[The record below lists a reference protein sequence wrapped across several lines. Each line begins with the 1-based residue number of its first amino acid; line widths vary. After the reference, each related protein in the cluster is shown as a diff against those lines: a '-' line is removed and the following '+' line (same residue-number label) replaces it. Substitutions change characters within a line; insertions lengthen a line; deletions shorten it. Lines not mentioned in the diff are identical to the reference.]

1 MRECL
6 PSDRPRASA
15 AFEPEPPSGGEHFSS
30 HPGRGTIGGV
40 LPQAGSVLAF
50 DFGVKR
56 IGVAIGIQL
65 GSWPGTGRSGPARTL
80 ATIDSEAND
89 ARFAAIATLIAEW
102 QPVLLLVGRP
112 LNDDGTPHEMTARCE
127 RFAKQLR
134 GRFRLPVEDVD
145 ERFSS
150 TIADASLRE
159 RGLSWQQRK
168 ARIDAEAAL
177 VILQSW
183 FATHANDHANAPAIA

>member
-1 MRECL
+1 
-6 PSDRPRASA
+6 
-15 AFEPEPPSGGEHFSS
+15 
-30 HPGRGTIGGV
+30 
-40 LPQAGSVLAF
+40 
-50 DFGVKR
+50 
-56 IGVAIGIQL
+56 
-65 GSWPGTGRSGPARTL
+65 
-80 ATIDSEAND
+80 
-89 ARFAAIATLIAEW
+89 
-102 QPVLLLVGRP
+102 
-112 LNDDGTPHEMTARCE
+112 MTARCE

-150 TIADASLRE
+150 TEADASLRE

-183 FATHANDHANAPAIA
+183 FATHAHDHANAPAIA

>member
-1 MRECL
+1 M
-6 PSDRPRASA
+6 
-15 AFEPEPPSGGEHFSS
+15 
-30 HPGRGTIGGV
+30 
-40 LPQAGSVLAF
+40 LAF

-56 IGVAIGIQL
+56 IGVAIGTQL
-65 GSWPGTGRSGPARTL
+65 GAGRPGSARALT
-80 ATIDSEAND
+80 TIDDAAND
-89 ARFAAIATLIAEW
+89 ARFTAIAALIAEW

-112 LNDDGTPHEMTARCE
+112 LDDDGTPHEMTARCA

-150 TIADASLRE
+150 IAADAGLRQ

-168 ARIDAEAAL
+168 TRVDAEAAL
-177 VILQSW
+177 VILQDW
-183 FATHANDHANAPAIA
+183 FAAHAHLPAHAPA